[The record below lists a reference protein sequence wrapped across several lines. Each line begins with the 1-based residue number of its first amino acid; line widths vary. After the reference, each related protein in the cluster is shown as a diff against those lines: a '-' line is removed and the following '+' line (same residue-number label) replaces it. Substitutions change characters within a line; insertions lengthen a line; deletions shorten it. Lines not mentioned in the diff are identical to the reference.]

1 MDPQSAEY
9 KAAIGSLSYNQLVE
23 KIVASKE
30 TDSDSQLSSE
40 GWLSFWLTK
49 ISDSRV
55 FARYSG
61 FNK

>member
-40 GWLSFWLTK
+40 GGLSFWLTK
-49 ISDSRV
+49 ISDSHV
-55 FARYSG
+55 FGRYSG